1 MKETFCAGHK
11 LEAYYDPLTVLLE
24 AGWTP
29 DMLTV
34 VSVAREPLAS
44 FASWVTQYGHNN
56 SHGHPGRDRKALA
69 SSFHAAM
76 AAVSNTR
83 DVARSAC
90 VPVTPDAK
98 LVVVLRDPVDRA
110 WSHYRHNRKWHR
122 EDSDLAGALR
132 AEDELWAAADADLA
146 AGLSPAPTVAMLDK
160 SYVRRSR
167 YADQLARYTAAFPRH
182 QLLVLSFDDVTSR
195 PHETMA
201 RVFAFL
207 GLPPVEVVAEA
218 KNANPAQA
226 SGAAPSVP
234 GAVRA
239 LLAPLFSRSNSRLVA
254 EFGVDFAGSW

>member
-1 MKETFCAGHK
+1 MVVDATPANIFLPAAPH
-11 LEAYYDPLTVLLE
+11 LLR
-24 AGWTP
+24 A
-29 DMLTV
+29 
-34 VSVAREPLAS
+34 
-44 FASWVTQYGHNN
+44 
-56 SHGHPGRDRKALA
+56 
-69 SSFHAAM
+69 
-76 AAVSNTR
+76 
-83 DVARSAC
+83 
-90 VPVTPDAK
+90 VTPDAK

-110 WSHYRHNRKWHR
+110 WSHYRHNRKWQR

-146 AGLSPAPTVAMLDK
+146 AGQSPAPTVAMLDK

-226 SGAAPSVP
+226 SGAAASVP

>member
-1 MKETFCAGHK
+1 
-11 LEAYYDPLTVLLE
+11 
-24 AGWTP
+24 
-29 DMLTV
+29 MLTV

-110 WSHYRHNRKWHR
+110 WSHYRHNRKLQR

-132 AEDELWAAADADLA
+132 AEDELWAAVDADLA
-146 AGLSPAPTVAMLDK
+146 AG
-160 SYVRRSR
+160 
-167 YADQLARYTAAFPRH
+167 
-182 QLLVLSFDDVTSR
+182 
-195 PHETMA
+195 
-201 RVFAFL
+201 
-207 GLPPVEVVAEA
+207 
-218 KNANPAQA
+218 
-226 SGAAPSVP
+226 
-234 GAVRA
+234 
-239 LLAPLFSRSNSRLVA
+239 
-254 EFGVDFAGSW
+254 